1 MRSCGSVLDDVGGRP
16 FHAVLA
22 ASLRSVREAMDK
34 ISSRFESRDATR
46 RRIEAE
52 SEAVGRDVE
61 DALRYALSQKRKAEA
76 EERAAAAAVGPGSG
90 VNSGRDRRWRRIGTR
105 SANCPATFPTRTSL
119 DGRQVTD

>member
-22 ASLRSVREAMDK
+22 SSLRVVREAMDK
-34 ISSRFESRDATR
+34 ISSRFESRDETR

-61 DALRYALSQKRKAEA
+61 DALRYALSQKRKAETDGVGVGGGGGGGTGVGV
-76 EERAAAAAVGPGSG
+76 EQRKRPTMAADWDTLGELPSDFSDSDEDGAA
-90 VNSGRDRRWRRIGTR
+90 D
-105 SANCPATFPTRTSL
+105 
-119 DGRQVTD
+119 